1 MRKASLGTIFLTIFL
16 DLLGFGLV
24 VPYLPG
30 VARSWGASDLVAAL
44 LGAVFSLA
52 QFVFVPYWGQRSD
65 RIGRRPILLGS
76 IAASALGMVMLG
88 SVTSLWMLF
97 VARLWNGI
105 ATSNIAV
112 AQAYIADVTR
122 PEERAKGMGLIGAG
136 IGLGFIFGPVI
147 GGLLESVSPLDRVG
161 AMPAY
166 AAAALSAV
174 NFALAYFYLPESLPP
189 ERRGRVVRSASPFGA
204 ERFRAAMAAP
214 GVRTALLVAFVVGVS
229 FAGLEQTFRLYT
241 EDEFGMTG
249 PTMGYLLG
257 FSGVVMVIVQ
267 GLLLRRLAAVAT
279 ERALILGGLVIEA
292 TGFALVALAPD
303 LGGSAVGALWL
314 SMGVIALG
322 SALVNPSL
330 SAYVS
335 RSTSGERQGSVLGA
349 LQSTGAF
356 ARVCGP
362 ATSGLLYQ
370 YASPRA
376 PYVAAAAGMALAGAF
391 ALRLGKSTRAPG
403 AGHDGA

>member
-30 VARSWGASDLVAAL
+30 VARAWGASDFVAVL

-52 QFVFVPYWGQRSD
+52 QLVFVPLWGQRSD
-65 RIGRRPILLGS
+65 RVGRRPILLGS
-76 IAASALGMVMLG
+76 IAASAVGMLLLG

-136 IGLGFIFGPVI
+136 IGLGFIFGPVV
-147 GGLLESVSPLDRVG
+147 GGLLESVSPLERVG

-174 NFALAYFYLPESLPP
+174 NFALAYFYLPESLP
-189 ERRGRVVRSASPFGA
+189 EEKRGKVVRSASPFDVA
-204 ERFRAAMAAP
+204 RFRDAMATP

-241 EDEFGMTG
+241 EDAFGLQG
-249 PTMGYLLG
+249 PEMGYLLG
-257 FSGVVMVIVQ
+257 FSGMIMVLVQ
-267 GLLLRRLAAVAT
+267 GLLLRRLAPLT
-279 ERALILGGLVIEA
+279 SERSLIVGGLVIEA
-292 TGFALVALAPD
+292 VGFALIASSPDFGSYAL
-303 LGGSAVGALWL
+303 GSLWL

-322 SALVNPSL
+322 SALVNPSI

-335 RSTSGERQGSVLGA
+335 RSTASDRQGSVLGV
-349 LQSTGAF
+349 LQSTGAL

-370 YASPRA
+370 YGSPRA
-376 PYVAAAAGMALAGAF
+376 PYVAAAAGMAIAGSF
-391 ALRLGKSTRAPG
+391 ALRLAKTSPAKSA
-403 AGHDGA
+403 